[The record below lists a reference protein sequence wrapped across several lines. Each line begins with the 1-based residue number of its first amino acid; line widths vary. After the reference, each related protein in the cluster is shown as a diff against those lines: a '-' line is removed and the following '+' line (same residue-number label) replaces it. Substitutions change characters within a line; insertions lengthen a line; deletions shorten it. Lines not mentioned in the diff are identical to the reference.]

1 MSDCDYQKNIKK
13 PDPTVD
19 DVKKPTWDRHTVA
32 STVAKKPDGLL
43 MTSVAATAIGIFFG
57 LGAVGV
63 GQQSAL
69 LTSTSLVYL
78 MSLPIVYRN
87 KKAILLI

>member
-32 STVAKKPDGLL
+32 STVAKKPAYDQRGCHGNPNIFWSRGSRRR
-43 MTSVAATAIGIFFG
+43 TTECITHFHIFGI
-57 LGAVGV
+57 LNVIAD
-63 GQQSAL
+63 
-69 LTSTSLVYL
+69 
-78 MSLPIVYRN
+78 SLPE
-87 KKAILLI
+87 